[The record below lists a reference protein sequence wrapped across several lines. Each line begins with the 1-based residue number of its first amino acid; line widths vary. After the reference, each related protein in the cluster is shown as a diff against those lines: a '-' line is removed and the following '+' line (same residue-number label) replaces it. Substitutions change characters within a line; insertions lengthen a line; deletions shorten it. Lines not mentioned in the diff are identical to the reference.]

1 MSPIGL
7 DWIGLGSVVFY
18 SIGVSFD
25 RFDWIAA
32 MGVFGIAKTRQ
43 DLINRTCARL
53 ERVGSIELVASFS
66 CLTKLELT

>member
-1 MSPIGL
+1 MSHVPYTMRAAVCCLILSAPGSIVKCVSDWVGLGWIGL
-7 DWIGLGSVVFY
+7 DSVVFY

-43 DLINRTCARL
+43 D
-53 ERVGSIELVASFS
+53 
-66 CLTKLELT
+66 